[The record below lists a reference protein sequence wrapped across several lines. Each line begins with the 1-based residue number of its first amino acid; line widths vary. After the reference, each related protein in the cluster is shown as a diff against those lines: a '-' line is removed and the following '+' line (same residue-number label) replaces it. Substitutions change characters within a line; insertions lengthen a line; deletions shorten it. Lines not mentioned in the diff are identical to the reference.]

1 MFGRD
6 KDKKDELMESKKDVI
21 QGTAFL
27 GPGHVVKGEVGGEE
41 DLVIRGYIKGKV
53 DLKNNSLIIEKGGR
67 VDGDIIVNELTLRGS
82 VNGNVYAAGKVYVAA
97 EALMRGD
104 ITAARI
110 SISDGAVF
118 KGSIKM
124 EDSVEK
130 IFPAKDKTDLKPAK
144 DKVRKKEEEDSLLG

>member
-6 KDKKDELMESKKDVI
+6 KKDEDGETRRDAAPGAAVI
-21 QGTAFL
+21 GR
-27 GPGHVVKGEVGGEE
+27 GHFFKGEVSGEE
-41 DLVIRGYIKGKV
+41 DLSVMGYVKGRI
-53 DLKNNSLIIEKGGR
+53 DLKNHTLTVEKGGR
-67 VDGDIIVNELTLRGS
+67 VDGDIVVNELNLYGS
-82 VNGNVYAAGKVYVAA
+82 VNGNVYASSRVFVAA

-124 EDSVEK
+124 EDTLEK
-130 IFPAKDKTDLKPAK
+130 VFPAKEKSEAKPPKEKAK
-144 DKVRKKEEEDSLLG
+144 HKKEEGDSLIS

>member
-6 KDKKDELMESKKDVI
+6 KDKKDELMDTKKETLP
-21 QGTAFL
+21 GTAFL
-27 GPGHVVKGEVGGEE
+27 GSGHVIKGEVGGEE
-41 DLVIRGYIKGKV
+41 DLVIRGYVKGKV
-53 DLKNNSLIIEKGGR
+53 DLKNHILTVEKGGR
-67 VDGDIIVNELTLRGS
+67 VDGDIIVNELVLRGS
-82 VNGNVYAAGKVYVAA
+82 VNGNVYAAGKVFVAA

-130 IFPAKDKTDLKPAK
+130 IFPAKEKTEPKTSK
-144 DKVRKKEEEDSLLG
+144 DKSKKKEDEDLQAG

>member
-1 MFGRD
+1 MFGRG
-6 KDKKDELMESKKDVI
+6 KKDEQMESKKETTP
-21 QGTAFL
+21 GTAFL
-27 GPGHVVKGEVGGEE
+27 GSGHVVKGEVGGQE
-41 DLVIRGYIKGKV
+41 DLIIKGFVKGKV
-53 DLKNNSLIIEKGGR
+53 DLKNHSLIIEKGGR

-82 VNGNVYAAGKVYVAA
+82 VNGNVYATGKVFVAT

-130 IFPAKDKTDLKPAK
+130 VFPAKEKTDLKPSK
-144 DKVRKKEEEDSLLG
+144 DKPKKKEEEDLLTG

>member
-6 KDKKDELMESKKDVI
+6 KHKKDASMESKKDI
-21 QGTAFL
+21 ISGTAFL
-27 GPGHVVKGEVGGEE
+27 GSGHVVKGEVGGEE
-41 DLVIRGYIKGKV
+41 DLVIRGYVKGKV
-53 DLKNNSLIIEKGGR
+53 DLKNNSLLIEKGGR

-82 VNGNVYAAGKVYVAA
+82 VNGNVYATGKVFVAA

-124 EDSVEK
+124 EDSLEK
-130 IFPAKDKTDLKPAK
+130 IFPAKEKTDLKPAK
-144 DKVRKKEEEDSLLG
+144 DKIKKKEEEDNLLG

>member
-6 KDKKDELMESKKDVI
+6 KKDESGKTRNDAAPASAV
-21 QGTAFL
+21 L
-27 GPGHVVKGEVGGEE
+27 GRGHFFKGEITGEE
-41 DLVIRGYIKGKV
+41 DLTVMGYIKGRI
-53 DLKNNSLIIEKGGR
+53 DLKNNVLTVEKGGR
-67 VDGDIIVNELTLRGS
+67 VDGDIVVNELILFGS
-82 VNGNVYAAGKVYVAA
+82 VNGNVYASSRVFVAA

-124 EDSVEK
+124 EDSLEK
-130 IFPAKDKTDLKPAK
+130 VFPAKEKSESKPAK
-144 DKVRKKEEEDSLLG
+144 EKSKPKKEEGDSLIS

>member
-6 KDKKDELMESKKDVI
+6 KKEELSEGTKDLSSAKALIGKGHFFKGEISGQEDLAI
-21 QGTAFL
+21 L
-27 GPGHVVKGEVGGEE
+27 GYVKGR
-41 DLVIRGYIKGKV
+41 I
-53 DLKNNSLIIEKGGR
+53 DLKDHVLTVEKGGR
-67 VDGDIIVNELTLRGS
+67 VDGDVIVHDLNLYGTI
-82 VNGNVYAAGKVYVAA
+82 NGNVYASSKVFVAP

-124 EDSVEK
+124 EDTLEK
-130 IFPAKDKTDLKPAK
+130 VYPPKEKT
-144 DKVRKKEEEDSLLG
+144 VS

>member
-6 KDKKDELMESKKDVI
+6 KKDEAAETKKDVAPGEAVI
-21 QGTAFL
+21 GRGHFIKGEINGDEDLTIL
-27 GPGHVVKGEVGGEE
+27 GYVKG
-41 DLVIRGYIKGKV
+41 RV
-53 DLKNNSLIIEKGGR
+53 DLKNHALTVGKGGR
-67 VDGDIIVNELTLRGS
+67 VDGDIIVNELILLGS
-82 VNGNVYAAGKVYVAA
+82 VNGNVYASSKVFVAP

-124 EDSVEK
+124 EDSLEK
-130 IFPAKDKTDLKPAK
+130 VFPAREKTNNKH
-144 DKVRKKEEEDSLLG
+144 S

>member
-6 KDKKDELMESKKDVI
+6 KKDETGETKKDSVP
-21 QGTAFL
+21 GTAVI
-27 GPGHVVKGEVGGEE
+27 GAGHFIKGEVSGEE
-41 DLVIRGYIKGKV
+41 DLTILGYVKGRI
-53 DLKNNSLIIEKGGR
+53 DLKNNTLVVEKGGR
-67 VDGDIIVNELTLRGS
+67 VDGDIIVNELNLRGS
-82 VNGNVYAAGKVYVAA
+82 VNGNVYATSRVFVAA

-124 EDSVEK
+124 EDSLEK
-130 IFPAKDKTDLKPAK
+130 VFPPKEKSEVKPAK
-144 DKVRKKEEEDSLLG
+144 DRPRKKEEDSSLLS

>member
-6 KDKKDELMESKKDVI
+6 KKDEDGESRKDSAPLSATI
-21 QGTAFL
+21 GR
-27 GPGHVVKGEVGGEE
+27 GHFIKGEVSGEE
-41 DLVIRGYIKGKV
+41 DLTIQGYVKGRI
-53 DLKNNSLIIEKGGR
+53 DLKNHALTVEKGGR
-67 VDGDIIVNELTLRGS
+67 VDGDIVVNELNLRGT
-82 VNGNVYAAGKVYVAA
+82 VNGNVYAAGRVFVAA

-124 EDSVEK
+124 EDSLEK
-130 IFPAKDKTDLKPAK
+130 VFPAREKAESKAVKSKP
-144 DKVRKKEEEDSLLG
+144 EI

>member
-1 MFGRD
+1 
-6 KDKKDELMESKKDVI
+6 
-21 QGTAFL
+21 
-27 GPGHVVKGEVGGEE
+27 
-41 DLVIRGYIKGKV
+41 
-53 DLKNNSLIIEKGGR
+53 
-67 VDGDIIVNELTLRGS
+67 VDGDIIVNELVLRGS
-82 VNGNVYAAGKVYVAA
+82 VNGNVYAAGKVFVAA

-130 IFPAKDKTDLKPAK
+130 IFPAKEKTEPKTSK
-144 DKVRKKEEEDSLLG
+144 DKPKKKEDEDLQAG

>member
-6 KDKKDELMESKKDVI
+6 KDKKDELLDTKKEALP
-21 QGTAFL
+21 GTAFI
-27 GPGHVVKGEVGGEE
+27 GSGHVIKGEVGGEE
-41 DLVIRGYIKGKV
+41 DLVIRGYVKGKV
-53 DLKNNSLIIEKGGR
+53 DLKNNTLTVEKGGR
-67 VDGDIIVNELTLRGS
+67 VDGDIIVNELVLRGS
-82 VNGNVYAAGKVYVAA
+82 VNGDVYAGGKVFVAA

-130 IFPAKDKTDLKPAK
+130 IFPAREKAELKSPKDKPK
-144 DKVRKKEEEDSLLG
+144 KKEDEDLQAD